1 MTLSADQ
8 FDGFEYKGARI
19 HSQRNNKKNVTARL
33 VPIDRGRDEPDL
45 LTSPNKKAAQHLVD
59 IALHP
64 KFGAQTTPEGH
75 LRFPEG
81 HYEAWRAVAD
91 HASASMAKTGTP
103 LEEVVAHMESP
114 QEYAAHMAK
123 FEKQA
128 AEQKAERDRLDQ
140 VVKENP
146 YNPIKWV

>member
-1 MTLSADQ
+1 MSLSPDQ

-19 HSQRNNKKNVTARL
+19 LSQRSQGKNVTVRL
-33 VPIDRGRDEPDL
+33 VPIDRGGDKPDL

-81 HYEAWRAVAD
+81 HYEAWRESAD
-91 HASASMAKTGTP
+91 SMSESMAKRGTP
-103 LEEVVAHMESP
+103 LDEAVSEMESP
-114 QEYAAHMAK
+114 QEHAARRAK
-123 FEKQA
+123 FEKES
-128 AEQKAERDRLDQ
+128 AEAVANRAEVDKKIADLHRPFR
-140 VVKENP
+140 
-146 YNPIKWV
+146 